1 MKKIIIQV
9 CMSAFIKR
17 LLGFLSI
24 LWASNAF
31 ACDIPFQNFNKTYC
45 LTAIDSSATQM
56 SAVYNV
62 SGTALQVSL
71 SQRLIVR
78 ASGLNKAS
86 LQAVD
91 SRIASVSELYL
102 MPEANYYSVALHTRD
117 QLPGVL
123 SVLNNTP
130 DISLVQPDILQLT
143 IRTETGNTEAIS
155 TEAIGNE
162 TGLVDVARN
171 DARNPP
177 KTMLNSAPYF
187 SQLDIPTLW
196 QTTKGRGVNIAVID
210 DGFALNHEELRSTDV
225 VFTYDAERRV
235 QDVSPQTELDIHG
248 TKVIGTIFA
257 AHDGHGIDG
266 IAPEASLI
274 AIRQPSTWT
283 SNTLLSFYLSKL
295 SDADIVNAS
304 WNSQWLLEP
313 LADIVSDLARNGRG
327 GKGTAVVF
335 SAGNNGAEQT
345 SNQGIDSNEASLLDA
360 VVIGSDDGTGHRT
373 RFSNYGNSVDA
384 YIDGKPAPALVVGGY
399 GRFSGT
405 SLSTAVASGYFAL
418 LLSQDPSLSLDQLL
432 ARLQHRLA
440 THAATLR
447 GPE

>member
-9 CMSAFIKR
+9 FMPAFIKR
-17 LLGFLSI
+17 LFWFLSL
-24 LWASNAF
+24 LWSSNAF

-45 LTAIDSSATQM
+45 LTPIATGANQR
-56 SAVYNV
+56 SDVYQV
-62 SGTALQVSL
+62 SGKSLQVSL
-71 SQRLIVR
+71 NNRLIVR
-78 ASGLNKAS
+78 ASGFTKLS
-86 LQAVD
+86 LQALD

-102 MPEANYYSVALHTRD
+102 MPEASYYSVTLHARD

-123 SVLNNTP
+123 KVLNNTP
-130 DISLVQPDILQLT
+130 DISLVQPDILQLSVRT
-143 IRTETGNTEAIS
+143 NVDLTETGLTDTEDRQP
-155 TEAIGNE
+155 T
-162 TGLVDVARN
+162 
-171 DARNPP
+171 RNP
-177 KTMLNSAPYF
+177 APYL

-196 QTTKGRGVNIAVID
+196 QTTKGRGVSIAVID
-210 DGFALNHEELRSTDV
+210 DGFALNHDELRNTDV
-225 VFTYDAERRV
+225 VFSYDAERKV
-235 QDVSPQTELDIHG
+235 QDVSPQSELDTHG

-283 SNTLLSFYLSKL
+283 SSTLLSFYLAKL

-384 YIDGKPAPALVVGGY
+384 YIYGKPTPALVAGGY

-418 LLSQDPSLSLDQLL
+418 LLANNPSLTLDQLVAQL
-432 ARLQHRLA
+432 SAQLHIAKFRSSEVSKER
-440 THAATLR
+440 
-447 GPE
+447 

>member
-1 MKKIIIQV
+1 MKKIIFQV
-9 CMSAFIKR
+9 FMPAFIKR
-17 LLGFLSI
+17 LFWFLSL
-24 LWASNAF
+24 LWSSNAF

-45 LTAIDSSATQM
+45 LTPIATGANQR
-56 SAVYNV
+56 SDVYQV
-62 SGTALQVSL
+62 SGKLLQVTL
-71 SQRLIVR
+71 SDRFIVR
-78 ASGLNKAS
+78 ATGFTKPS
-86 LQAVD
+86 LQALD

-102 MPEANYYSVALHTRD
+102 MPEASYYSVTLHTRD
-117 QLPGVL
+117 QLSGVL
-123 SVLNNTP
+123 KVLNNTP

-143 IRTETGNTEAIS
+143 VRTNVDLTETGLTDTEDRQP
-155 TEAIGNE
+155 T
-162 TGLVDVARN
+162 
-171 DARNPP
+171 RNP
-177 KTMLNSAPYF
+177 APYL

-196 QTTKGRGVNIAVID
+196 QTTKGRGVSIAVID
-210 DGFALNHEELRSTDV
+210 DGFALNHDELRNTDV
-225 VFTYDAERRV
+225 VFSYDAERKV
-235 QDVSPQTELDIHG
+235 QDVSPQSELDTHG

-283 SNTLLSFYLSKL
+283 SSTLLSFYLAKL

-373 RFSNYGNSVDA
+373 RFSNYGSSVDA
-384 YIDGKPAPALVVGGY
+384 YIYGKPTPALVAGGY

-418 LLSQDPSLSLDQLL
+418 LLANNPSLTLDQLVAQL
-432 ARLQHRLA
+432 SAQLHIAKFRSSEVSKER
-440 THAATLR
+440 
-447 GPE
+447 